1 MRRIGFIV
9 LMLVFF
15 FLPATGGAATL
26 LPGELDRSDLLPPEC
41 LTIDLQGLE
50 VFERI
55 VADHR
60 FGRRIF
66 IWHEEG
72 SHQITGGDWR
82 IREFGGSVEW
92 RWDRFRFDRS
102 RFSSA
107 VPEPNAAV
115 AFGLGALMVAAAIR
129 RR

>member
-9 LMLVFF
+9 LMLGFF

-41 LTIDLQGLE
+41 LSIDLQGLE

-66 IWHEEG
+66 LWLEEG
-72 SHQITGGDWR
+72 SHPITGGDWQ
-82 IREFGGSVEW
+82 IPDSGGVGFEITH
-92 RWDRFRFDRS
+92 RFDRFRFC
-102 RFSSA
+102 SA

>member
-9 LMLVFF
+9 LVLVLFL
-15 FLPATGGAATL
+15 LPATGGAATL

-41 LTIDLQGLE
+41 LTNILQGFE
-50 VFERI
+50 VFDLV
-55 VADHR
+55 VADRR

-72 SHQITGGDWR
+72 SHQITGGDWQ
-82 IREFGGSVEW
+82 IPDFGGRVEW
-92 RWDRFRFDRS
+92 RWDRFRYC
-102 RFSSA
+102 SA